1 MLCGVHIVLLAALK
15 ILSTAEVCSS
25 FLPIYPIGVYCD
37 GVCRNRKPI
46 TDGRRLEY
54 AHRNRAYY
62 GAARHGGRAVVLL
75 RTAQSVSCAVARRR
89 AGSGRRS
96 QRRVQPGRHRSR
108 SRRAVAADLRS
119 QGRRRMLV
127 ACRVLRFRGRSCVAR
142 LPHDHADASSRPA
155 GRVSLRM
162 RYEHAAR
169 HVAHTAGKACKCR
182 CRRRFRGWFRRRQYV
197 RFRQFGHSRDC

>member
-1 MLCGVHIVLLAALK
+1 MVF
-15 ILSTAEVCSS
+15 AEIESQ
-25 FLPIYPIGVYCD
+25 
-37 GVCRNRKPI
+37 
-46 TDGRRLEY
+46 
-54 AHRNRAYY
+54 
-62 GAARHGGRAVVLL
+62 L
-75 RTAQSVSCAVARRR
+75 RTEGGWNMHIAIALIMALLVTAGVLWFFFAPRKSVSCAVARRR

-182 CRRRFRGWFRRRQYV
+182 CRRRFRGNRRAMRAKRRRPNV
-197 RFRQFGHSRDC
+197 RFG